1 MLHVAFDG
9 IKKCRNGWA
18 FVEFW
23 NGEQGFL
30 AFESH
35 LGDTKDVVRN
45 GYIEGCRTAL
55 TKSFPLETLYDVVD
69 SLVSTCNHKIR

>member
-9 IKKCRNGWA
+9 IKECGNGQA

-30 AFESH
+30 AFDSH

-45 GYIEGCRTAL
+45 GYIEGCRTASSE
-55 TKSFPLETLYDVVD
+55 SFLLKPCVMW
-69 SLVSTCNHKIR
+69 